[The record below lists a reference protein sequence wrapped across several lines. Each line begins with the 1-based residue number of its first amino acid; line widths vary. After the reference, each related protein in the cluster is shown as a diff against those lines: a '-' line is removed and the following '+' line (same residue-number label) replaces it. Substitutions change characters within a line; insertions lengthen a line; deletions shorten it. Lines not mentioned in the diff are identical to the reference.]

1 MGSYTIKFLSP
12 PKDISIKLNSSK
24 SESNRLIIIKALS
37 KEKIE
42 IKNLSNANDTSL
54 LNNLINFNSTNTWN
68 AEDAGTSMRFLTSYL
83 SLTKNGALLT
93 GTDRMKKRPIKI
105 LVEALREIGA
115 NILYEEEEGYPP
127 INIKRKIDQ
136 RINNID
142 IRGDI
147 SSQYISSI
155 LMIAPK
161 LENGLEINII
171 NPFYS
176 KSYVK
181 MTLSLMEVF
190 GINYLFSENQIIIK
204 SQNYK
209 GGSYTVE
216 SDWSAAS
223 YWYSILSIN
232 KDIDKINLLGLR
244 NKSLQGDQII
254 SKIMS
259 LMGIVTDF
267 NDKGI
272 EIHKN
277 NSVCDYL
284 ELDFK
289 DCPDL
294 VQTVLVV
301 AAYHKIRL
309 KIYGVESLKI
319 KETDRLTAMKN
330 ELHKIGVSFYNKENF
345 WILDRREKDFPKSVS
360 IDTYKD
366 HRMAMSFAP
375 LASEINI
382 SINNPEVVKKSYP
395 MFWSDMKKV
404 GYSIT

>member
-1 MGSYTIKFLSP
+1 MGSYTIKFLYP

-115 NILYEEEEGYPP
+115 NILYKEEEGYPP
-127 INIKRKIDQ
+127 INIKRKIVQ
-136 RINNID
+136 KINNID
-142 IRGDI
+142 IRGDV

-161 LENGLEINII
+161 LENGLGINII

-190 GINYLFSENQIIIK
+190 GIKYLFSENQIIIK
-204 SQNYK
+204 SQDYK

-232 KDIDKINLLGLR
+232 KDIDKINLIGLR

-254 SKIMS
+254 AKIMS
-259 LMGIVTDF
+259 LMGIVTNF
-267 NDKGI
+267 NDSGI
-272 EIHKN
+272 EIRKN

-294 VQTVLVV
+294 AQTVLIV
-301 AAYHKIRL
+301 AAYHKIKL

-330 ELHKIGVSFYNKENF
+330 ELHKIGVSFYKKENF
-345 WILDRREKDFPKSVS
+345 WILDRREKDFPQSVS

-366 HRMAMSFAP
+366 HRMAMAFAP
-375 LASEINI
+375 LASEMDIT
-382 SINNPEVVKKSYP
+382 INNPEVVKKSYP
-395 MFWSDMKKV
+395 MFWDDMKKV

>member
-1 MGSYTIKFLSP
+1 MDSYTINFLSP

-37 KEKIE
+37 KERIK

-54 LNNLINFNSTNTWN
+54 LNNLINFNSSNTWN

-83 SLTKNGALLT
+83 SLTKDGALLT

-105 LVEALREIGA
+105 LVEALRKIGA
-115 NILYEEEEGYPP
+115 NILYDGEEGYPP
-127 INIKRKIDQ
+127 INIKGKIIQ
-136 RINNID
+136 ENNKID

-147 SSQYISSI
+147 SSQYISSL

-161 LENGLEINII
+161 LEGGLEINII
-171 NPFYS
+171 KPFYS
-176 KSYVK
+176 RPYVK
-181 MTLSLMEVF
+181 MTLSLMKVF
-190 GINYLFSENQIIIK
+190 GISYKFSENQIKIK
-204 SQNYK
+204 RQNYK

-232 KDIDKINLLGLR
+232 KDIDKINLIGLR
-244 NKSLQGDQII
+244 NMSLQGDQMI

-259 LMGIVTDF
+259 SMGIVT
-267 NDKGI
+267 NYYKNGI
-272 EIHKN
+272 EIYKN
-277 NSVCDYL
+277 NSACDYL

-294 VQTVLVV
+294 AQTVLVV
-301 AAYHKIRL
+301 AVVHKIKL
-309 KIYGVESLKI
+309 KIFGVESLKI
-319 KETDRLTAMKN
+319 KETDRLNAMKN
-330 ELHKIGVSFYNKENF
+330 ELHKIGVSFYQNGDF
-345 WILDRREKDFPKSVS
+345 WILDRRGKNFPKSVS

-375 LASEINI
+375 LASEINL
-382 SINNPEVVKKSYP
+382 SINNPEVVNKSYP
-395 MFWSDMKKV
+395 KFWEDMKKA

>member
-83 SLTKNGALLT
+83 SITKNGALLT

-259 LMGIVTDF
+259 LMGIVTEF
-267 NDKGI
+267 NNKGI

-395 MFWSDMKKV
+395 MFWNDMKKV

>member
-1 MGSYTIKFLSP
+1 MGSYTIKFLYP

-115 NILYEEEEGYPP
+115 NILYKEEEGYPP
-127 INIKRKIDQ
+127 INIKRKIVQ
-136 RINNID
+136 KINNID
-142 IRGDI
+142 IRGDV

-161 LENGLEINII
+161 LENGLGINII

-190 GINYLFSENQIIIK
+190 GIKYLFSENQIIIK
-204 SQNYK
+204 SQDYK

-232 KDIDKINLLGLR
+232 KDIDRINLIGLR

-254 SKIMS
+254 AKIMS
-259 LMGIVTDF
+259 LMGIVTNF
-267 NDKGI
+267 NDRGI
-272 EIHKN
+272 EIRKN

-294 VQTVLVV
+294 AQTVLIV
-301 AAYHKIRL
+301 AAYHKIKL

-330 ELHKIGVSFYNKENF
+330 ELHKIGVSFYKKENF
-345 WILDRREKDFPKSVS
+345 WILDRREKDFPKSIS

-366 HRMAMSFAP
+366 HRMAMAFAP
-375 LASEINI
+375 LASEIDI
-382 SINNPEVVKKSYP
+382 TINNPEVVKKSYP
-395 MFWSDMKKV
+395 MFWDDMKKV